1 MRSFAALVQREFIE
15 HRGAFL
21 YAPLA
26 IIAILVVFLGGGVLT
41 GRFENLFEELAREF
55 GSDPE
60 VTAKMRDGAMIAIA
74 VYAGRI
80 FEFAFLAFSL
90 GWMAYFA
97 TLIFFYT
104 ADAFAAD
111 KRNNSMLFW
120 KSMPVSDLKV
130 LLSKLTAATVLL
142 PLIAFAA
149 MLVTGLIL
157 AVMAGLPRGT
167 LAGMQLIL
175 GAVMPG
181 YLQVAGATLA
191 TLATVI
197 VWYLP
202 FVAWV
207 GALSAVVGR
216 WSIPLSFLIPGL
228 LGLVENLLI
237 PDTARGGIIWGYL
250 ARRMEFPNVEEGYA
264 KGWITSGEPFDGM
277 AFAADLLARI
287 DLLQVG
293 IGIAFAAFAIYAA
306 SEYRRRTLDN

>member
-1 MRSFAALVQREFIE
+1 MKSFAALVQREFIE
-15 HRGAFL
+15 HRGAFI

-26 IIAILVVFLGGGVLT
+26 IIAILLIFLGGGVLT

-55 GSDPE
+55 GSDAT
-60 VTAKMRDGAMIAIA
+60 VIAQMRDGALVAMA
-74 VYAGRI
+74 VYAGRF

-90 GWMAYFA
+90 GWMAYFSA
-97 TLIFFYT
+97 LIFFYT

-120 KSMPVSDLKV
+120 KSMPASDLKI
-130 LLSKLTAATVLL
+130 LLSKLTAATILL

-167 LAGMQLIL
+167 LTGMQLIL

-181 YLQVAGATLA
+181 YLQVAGAALA
-191 TLATVI
+191 TLAAVI

-216 WSIPLSFLIPGL
+216 WSIPLSLLIPGL
-228 LGLVENLLI
+228 LGLVENLVV

-250 ARRMEFPNVEEGYA
+250 VRRMEFPSLEDGYA
-264 KGWITSGEPFDGM
+264 KGWIISGEPFNGM
-277 AFAADLLARI
+277 VYATDLLARI
-287 DLLQVG
+287 DLLQVV
-293 IGIAFAAFAIYAA
+293 IGIAFAAVAIYAA